1 MLWSGGYATTRWL
14 AKHEATVQRASAR
27 ACNGRIRT
35 PLISAFFFNFSHVSY
50 HLGAL
55 QLELC
60 DLSFW
65 ASVHC
70 CVVSFSLAVE
80 IREDGGKYSPGRPS
94 GLPAAEI
101 LPRTDCASRTVSQ
114 IFCCCKH
121 ALWLFPLLLV
131 GCLGSR
137 TWTGEQSLTRRMI
150 SSNENCFIIFT
161 GKLG

>member
-1 MLWSGGYATTRWL
+1 
-14 AKHEATVQRASAR
+14 
-27 ACNGRIRT
+27 
-35 PLISAFFFNFSHVSY
+35 SY

-101 LPRTDCASRTVSQ
+101 LPRTDCASRTVASEVGRGPENWDSR
-114 IFCCCKH
+114 FCETDS
-121 ALWLFPLLLV
+121 AAAGETVSSREV
-131 GCLGSR
+131 GRQL
-137 TWTGEQSLTRRMI
+137 
-150 SSNENCFIIFT
+150 
-161 GKLG
+161 